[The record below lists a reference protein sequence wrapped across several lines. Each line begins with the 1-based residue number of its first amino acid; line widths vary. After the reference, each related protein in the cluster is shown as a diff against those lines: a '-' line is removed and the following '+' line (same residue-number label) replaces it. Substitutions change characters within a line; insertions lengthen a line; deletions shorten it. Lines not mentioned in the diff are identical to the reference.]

1 MSNSTPAAGAN
12 SADDTPG
19 FGRLGKLSLAALG
32 IVYGDIGTSPL
43 YAVRECFFG
52 STPLGVNV
60 ASVLGVLSLIFWA
73 LVLVISVKYL
83 LVVMR
88 ADNNG
93 EGGILALL
101 ALLDPWRKKRHAMVA
116 GTLII
121 LGVFGAALL
130 FGDGMITPAISVLSA
145 VEGLRVAAPGLEDFI
160 IPLTIG
166 ILILL
171 FWFQKQGTQSI
182 GSLFGPIMVIWFLI
196 LGILGIYSI
205 AHHPGVLAAIN
216 PYEAIRFLGSDPGAG
231 FLVLGGVFLA
241 VTGGEALYADMGHF
255 GPQPIRL
262 AWFALVLPCLLLN
275 YFGQGAYILVH
286 PDDAIHPFYNLVPHW
301 GVYPMI
307 GLATVVT
314 VIASQ
319 AVISGTFSLVRQAI
333 QLRQSPPL
341 TVIQTSSEEIGQ
353 IYVPLMNT
361 VLLVGTISLVIG
373 FGSSSALAAAYG
385 VAVSATMVIT
395 TVLGFFVM
403 RERWNWT
410 LGLALAVCFT
420 FLVAD
425 LTFFS
430 ANLSK
435 VAEGGWF
442 PIAVAGFAL
451 LLMNTW
457 SRGRDVYHQRTAAR
471 TMEIRFFLESLAV
484 EPPPRVAG
492 TAVFMTAPGDNVPSG
507 LLHHLKLNK
516 VLHERVILLTAI
528 TEDVPRVPA
537 AQRLRVIS
545 MKNGFYRIYV
555 HYGFMQSPN
564 IPVAIKLCRD
574 QYLIQDLDVDMVAYF
589 VDRATLIP
597 VAEKAGLSLWRKHL
611 YAFMVRNSQLAV
623 EFYNLPPGKTVELG
637 LQVEL

>member
-1 MSNSTPAAGAN
+1 MSNVSSANGAGQASDN
-12 SADDTPG
+12 GG
-19 FGRLGKLSLAALG
+19 FGHQAKLSLAALG

-52 STPLGVNV
+52 STPL
-60 ASVLGVLSLIFWA
+60 AATESHVLGVLSLIFWA
-73 LVLVISVKYL
+73 LVLVISIKYL

-101 ALLDPWRKKRHAMVA
+101 ALLDPWRKKRKAGIGTAMI
-116 GTLII
+116 L

-145 VEGLRVAAPGLEDFI
+145 VEGLGVAAPSLTDFI
-160 IPLTIG
+160 VPLTI
-166 ILILL
+166 LILLGL

-182 GSLFGPIMVIWFLI
+182 GALFGPVMVVWFLCI
-196 LGILGIYSI
+196 GGLGLYSI
-205 AHHPGVLAAIN
+205 GINPQVLLALN
-216 PYEAIRFLGSDPGAG
+216 PYEAVRLIASDPHAG

-255 GPQPIRL
+255 GAKPIRL
-262 AWFALVLPCLLLN
+262 AWFTLVLPCLLLN
-275 YFGQGAYILVH
+275 YFGQGAFIIAH
-286 PDDAIHPFYNLVPHW
+286 PTDAVHPFYNLVPHW
-301 GVYPMI
+301 AVYPMI
-307 GLATVVT
+307 GLATLVT

-319 AVISGTFSLVRQAI
+319 AVISGTFSLIRQAI

-341 TVIQTSSEEIGQ
+341 TVIQTSPEEIGQ
-353 IYVPLMNT
+353 IYVPLMNRALLTGT
-361 VLLVGTISLVIG
+361 VALVIG

-395 TVLGFFVM
+395 TLLGFFVM
-403 RERWNWT
+403 RERWNWP
-410 LGLALAVCFT
+410 LWVSLLVCSI
-420 FLVAD
+420 FLLAD
-425 LTFFS
+425 LAFFS

-442 PIAVAGFAL
+442 PLAVASFAL
-451 LLMNTW
+451 MLMNTW
-457 SRGRDVYHQRTAAR
+457 AKGRELYHQRTAAR
-471 TMEIRFFLESLAV
+471 SMEIRFFLESLAV
-484 EPPPRVAG
+484 EPPPRVTG

-516 VLHERVILLTAI
+516 MLHERVILLTTI
-528 TEDVPRVPA
+528 TEDIPRVPA

-545 MKNGFYRIYV
+545 MKNGFYRVYV

-574 QYLIQDLDVDMVAYF
+574 QRLIPEVDVDRVAYY

-597 VAEKAGLSLWRKHL
+597 VLEKQGMRRWRKNL
-611 YAFMVRNSQLAV
+611 YAFMVRNSQRAV
-623 EFYNLPPGKTVELG
+623 EYYNLPPGMTVELG

>member
-1 MSNSTPAAGAN
+1 MLPA
-12 SADDTPG
+12 
-19 FGRLGKLSLAALG
+19 
-32 IVYGDIGTSPL
+32 
-43 YAVRECFFG
+43 
-52 STPLGVNV
+52 
-60 ASVLGVLSLIFWA
+60 
-73 LVLVISVKYL
+73 
-83 LVVMR
+83 
-88 ADNNG
+88 
-93 EGGILALL
+93 
-101 ALLDPWRKKRHAMVA
+101 
-116 GTLII
+116 
-121 LGVFGAALL
+121 
-130 FGDGMITPAISVLSA
+130 
-145 VEGLRVAAPGLEDFI
+145 
-160 IPLTIG
+160 
-166 ILILL
+166 
-171 FWFQKQGTQSI
+171 
-182 GSLFGPIMVIWFLI
+182 
-196 LGILGIYSI
+196 
-205 AHHPGVLAAIN
+205 
-216 PYEAIRFLGSDPGAG
+216 
-231 FLVLGGVFLA
+231 
-241 VTGGEALYADMGHF
+241 
-255 GPQPIRL
+255 
-262 AWFALVLPCLLLN
+262 LLLN
-275 YFGQGAYILVH
+275 YFGQGAYILEH
-286 PDDAIHPFYNLVPHW
+286 PVDAVHPFYNLVPSW

-307 GLATVVT
+307 GLATTVT

-319 AVISGTFSLVRQAI
+319 AVISGTFSLMRQAI

-341 TVIQTSSEEIGQ
+341 TIVQTSSEEIGQ
-353 IYVPLMNT
+353 IYVPLMNW
-361 VLLVGTISLVIG
+361 VLLVGTIALVIG
-373 FGSSSALAAAYG
+373 FQTSSALAAAYG

-403 RERWNWT
+403 RERWKWS
-410 LGLALAVCFT
+410 LGTSLLVCALFAS
-420 FLVAD
+420 AD

-442 PIAVAGFAL
+442 PLAVATLAL

-457 SRGRDVYHQRTAAR
+457 AGGRDLFQQRTAAR

-516 VLHERVILLTAI
+516 MLHERVILLTAV

-545 MKNGFYRIYV
+545 MKNGFFRVYV

-574 QYLIQDLDVDMVAYF
+574 QYLIPDLDVDMVAYF

-597 VAEKAGLSLWRKHL
+597 TPEKAGMRLWRKHL